1 MSAGDRKLRI
11 AIAVFETAGSLEPA
25 IETLLGDGA
34 PLSSVGL
41 IALRGTTHRMA
52 AAAPPDGRDG
62 RPLSQ
67 LIAGLAPLSAGRD
80 APRNDGEILASPG
93 VIGPWYSGLR
103 APGLWVGDHALEPE
117 PRLAADLER
126 HVLEGGII
134 LIVESATPSEHWHR
148 ARILLE
154 QSCSPILALECSLP
168 PQP

>member
-11 AIAVFETAGSLEPA
+11 AIAVFEAASSLRPA
-25 IETLLGDGA
+25 IEALLSESVPVANIGLITLSTTARQMVTTEPPEGSRGQPLLELLGGLV
-34 PLSSVGL
+34 PLTERHEEAS
-41 IALRGTTHRMA
+41 
-52 AAAPPDGRDG
+52 RDDE
-62 RPLSQ
+62 LM
-67 LIAGLAPLSAGRD
+67 
-80 APRNDGEILASPG
+80 ASPG
-93 VIGPWYSGLR
+93 VVSPWYAGVR

-126 HVLEGGII
+126 HVLRGAII